1 MKNIAF
7 KIVSVVCIVCVMFAN
22 AAALAAVNTPE
33 ILVKT
38 DKTGKSAD
46 ISIKNV
52 GMTVYSF
59 QITLETDDTDLRL
72 ECADDKMYGTTT
84 FGNGKAV
91 LYIDSTKMLNGKNE
105 IKLAKLTSD
114 KKITVGSAADLILVD
129 YSMKPIEYKGIKVT
143 VSQKPSDS
151 GSSGGGGGGGSS
163 GSGGGGNI
171 AGGIAPPAQTTPPVP
186 TTAPDTANVFDDVDD
201 SHWAKASID
210 YVTSKGL
217 FFGMSDNTFE
227 PSSEMTRAMYVTV
240 LSRFGD
246 RIDAKWHIDCDNPM
260 KFDDIPD
267 DDWYSDAVAWAGGT
281 GLVSGIGDNL
291 FEPHTPITRE
301 QMAVMTVNFAKL
313 CGVEMPSNVEETAF
327 ADEENIQYWAVDAV
341 HAAQRAG
348 IISGRDD
355 NIFAPQDTATRAEVA
370 AIMHRFAEILG

>member
-1 MKNIAF
+1 MKNTAF
-7 KIVSVVCIVCVMFAN
+7 KIISVICLVCVIFAN
-22 AAALAAVNTPE
+22 AAALAADNTPE
-33 ILVKT
+33 ILIKM
-38 DKTGKSAD
+38 DKTEKTAD

-52 GMTVYSF
+52 GLTVYSF
-59 QITLETDDTDLRL
+59 QIALEINDADFNL
-72 ECADDKMYGTTT
+72 ECAGDKMYGTTT
-84 FGNGKAV
+84 AENGKLV
-91 LYIDSTKMLNGKNE
+91 LYIDSTEMLNGKKE

-114 KKITVGSAADLILVD
+114 KKMTIGSAADLILID
-129 YSMKPIEYKGIKVT
+129 YSMKPIEYKDIKVT
-143 VSQKPSDS
+143 VSQQSSSS
-151 GSSGGGGGGGSS
+151 GGSGGGGGGS

-171 AGGIAPPAQTTPPVP
+171 AGGITEPPVQTAPPAP
-186 TTAPDTANVFDDVDD
+186 TTSPDKVNTFADVDD

-217 FFGMSDNTFE
+217 FFGMSDDTFE

-267 DDWYSDAVAWAGGT
+267 GDWYSDAVAWAGGT
-281 GLVSGIGDNL
+281 GLVNGIGDNL

-313 CGVEMPSNVEETAF
+313 CGVEMPSSVEETAF

>member
-1 MKNIAF
+1 MKNIALR
-7 KIVSVVCIVCVMFAN
+7 IISVICAVCVIFAN
-22 AAALAAVNTPE
+22 VAALAADNTPE

-38 DKTGKSAD
+38 DNTGKSAD

-52 GMTVYSF
+52 GLTVYSF
-59 QITLETDDTDLRL
+59 QIALEINDADFNL
-72 ECADDKMYGTTT
+72 ECAGDKMYGTTT
-84 FGNGKAV
+84 AKNGKLV
-91 LYIDSTKMLNGKNE
+91 LYIDSTEMLNGKKE

-114 KKITVGSAADLILVD
+114 KKMTIGSAADLILID
-129 YSMKPIEYKGIKVT
+129 YSMKPIEYKNIKVT
-143 VSQKPSDS
+143 VSQQSSSS
-151 GSSGGGGGGGSS
+151 GGSGGGGGGS

-171 AGGIAPPAQTTPPVP
+171 AGGITEPPVQTAPPAP
-186 TTAPDTANVFDDVDD
+186 TAPPDTADAFADVDD

-217 FFGMSDNTFE
+217 FFGMSDDTFE

-267 DDWYSDAVAWAGGT
+267 GDWYSDAVAWAGGT
-281 GLVSGIGDNL
+281 GLVNGIGDNL

-313 CGVEMPSNVEETAF
+313 CGVEMPSSVEETAF

>member
-1 MKNIAF
+1 MKNIALR
-7 KIVSVVCIVCVMFAN
+7 IISVICAVCVIFAN
-22 AAALAAVNTPE
+22 AAALAADNTPE
-33 ILVKT
+33 ILIKM
-38 DKTGKSAD
+38 DKTEKAAD

-52 GMTVYSF
+52 GLTVYSF
-59 QITLETDDTDLRL
+59 QIALEINDADFNL

-84 FGNGKAV
+84 AENGKLV
-91 LYIDSTKMLNGKNE
+91 LYIDSTEMLNGKKE

-114 KKITVGSAADLILVD
+114 KKMTIGSAADLILID
-129 YSMKPIEYKGIKVT
+129 YSMKPIEYKDIKVT
-143 VSQKPSDS
+143 VSQQSSSS
-151 GSSGGGGGGGSS
+151 GGSGGGGGGS

-171 AGGIAPPAQTTPPVP
+171 AGGITEPPVQTAPPAP
-186 TTAPDTANVFDDVDD
+186 TTSPDKVDTFADVDD

-217 FFGMSDNTFE
+217 FFGMSDDTFE

-267 DDWYSDAVAWAGGT
+267 GDWYSDAVAWAGGT
-281 GLVSGIGDNL
+281 GLVNGIGDNL

-313 CGVEMPSNVEETAF
+313 CGVEMPSSVEETAF

>member
-1 MKNIAF
+1 MKNISLR
-7 KIVSVVCIVCVMFAN
+7 IISVICAVFVIFAS
-22 AAALAAVNTPE
+22 AAALAADNTPE

-59 QITLETDDTDLRL
+59 QITLETNDADFNL

-84 FGNGKAV
+84 AENGKLV
-91 LYIDSTKMLNGKNE
+91 LYIDSTEMLNGKKE

-114 KKITVGSAADLILVD
+114 KKMTIGSAADLILID
-129 YSMKPIEYKGIKVT
+129 YSMKPIEYKDIKVT
-143 VSQKPSDS
+143 VSQQSS
-151 GSSGGGGGGGSS
+151 NSGGGGGSGSGGSS
-163 GSGGGGNI
+163 GSGGGGNT
-171 AGGIAPPAQTTPPVP
+171 AGGIAPPAQTAPP
-186 TTAPDTANVFDDVDD
+186 TQITIPDTVNVFADVDD

-217 FFGMSDNTFE
+217 FFGMSDDTFE

-240 LSRFGD
+240 LSRFGE
-246 RIDAKWHIDCDNPM
+246 RIDSKWQIECDNPM

-267 DDWYSDAVAWAGGT
+267 GDWYSDAVAWAGGT
-281 GLVSGIGDNL
+281 GLVNGMGENL
-291 FEPHTPITRE
+291 FEPHSPITRE
-301 QMAVMTVNFAKL
+301 QMAVMAVNFAKL
-313 CGVEMPSNVEETAF
+313 CGVEMPSNVEERAF

-341 HAAQRAG
+341 HTAQRAG

-370 AIMHRFAEILG
+370 AIMHRFAEILD

>member
-1 MKNIAF
+1 MKNTAF
-7 KIVSVVCIVCVMFAN
+7 KIISVICLVCVMFAN
-22 AAALAAVNTPE
+22 AAALAAANTPE
-33 ILVKT
+33 ILIKM
-38 DKTGKSAD
+38 DKTEKTAD

-52 GMTVYSF
+52 GLTVYSF
-59 QITLETDDTDLRL
+59 QIALEINDADFNL
-72 ECADDKMYGTTT
+72 ECAGDKMYGTTT
-84 FGNGKAV
+84 AENGKLV
-91 LYIDSTKMLNGKNE
+91 LYIDSTEMLNGKKE

-114 KKITVGSAADLILVD
+114 KKMTIGSAADLILID
-129 YSMKPIEYKGIKVT
+129 YSMKPIEYKDIKVT
-143 VSQKPSDS
+143 VSQQSSSS
-151 GSSGGGGGGGSS
+151 GGSGGGGGGS

-171 AGGIAPPAQTTPPVP
+171 AGGITEPPVQTAPPAP
-186 TTAPDTANVFDDVDD
+186 TTSPDKVNTFADVDD

-217 FFGMSDNTFE
+217 FFGMSDDTFE

-267 DDWYSDAVAWAGGT
+267 GDWYSDAVAWAGGT
-281 GLVSGIGDNL
+281 GLVNGIGDNF

-313 CGVEMPSNVEETAF
+313 CGVEMPSSVEEAAF

>member
-1 MKNIAF
+1 MKNTAF
-7 KIVSVVCIVCVMFAN
+7 KIISVICLVCVMFAN
-22 AAALAAVNTPE
+22 AAALAADNTPE
-33 ILVKT
+33 ILIKM
-38 DKTGKSAD
+38 DKTEKAAD

-52 GMTVYSF
+52 GLTVYSF
-59 QITLETDDTDLRL
+59 QIAMEINDADFNL
-72 ECADDKMYGTTT
+72 ECAGDKMYGTTT
-84 FGNGKAV
+84 AENGKLV
-91 LYIDSTKMLNGKNE
+91 LYIDSTEMLNGKKE

-114 KKITVGSAADLILVD
+114 KKMTIGSAADLILID
-129 YSMKPIEYKGIKVT
+129 YSMKPIEYKDIKVT
-143 VSQKPSDS
+143 VSQQSSSS
-151 GSSGGGGGGGSS
+151 GGSGGGGGGS

-171 AGGIAPPAQTTPPVP
+171 AGGITEPPVQTAPPAP
-186 TTAPDTANVFDDVDD
+186 TTSPDKVNTFADVDD

-217 FFGMSDNTFE
+217 FFGMSDDTFE

-267 DDWYSDAVAWAGGT
+267 GDWYSDAVAWAGGT
-281 GLVSGIGDNL
+281 GLVNGIGDNL

-313 CGVEMPSNVEETAF
+313 CGVEMPSSVEETAF

>member
-1 MKNIAF
+1 MKNIALR
-7 KIVSVVCIVCVMFAN
+7 IISVICAVCVIFAN
-22 AAALAAVNTPE
+22 AAALAADNTPE
-33 ILVKT
+33 ILIKM
-38 DKTGKSAD
+38 DKTEKAAD

-52 GMTVYSF
+52 GLTVYSF
-59 QITLETDDTDLRL
+59 QIALEINDADFNL
-72 ECADDKMYGTTT
+72 ECAGDKMYGTTT
-84 FGNGKAV
+84 AENGKLV
-91 LYIDSTKMLNGKNE
+91 LYIDSTEMLNGKKE

-114 KKITVGSAADLILVD
+114 KKMTIGSAADLILID
-129 YSMKPIEYKGIKVT
+129 YSMKPIEYKDIKVT
-143 VSQKPSDS
+143 VSQQSSSS
-151 GSSGGGGGGGSS
+151 GGSGGGGGGS

-171 AGGIAPPAQTTPPVP
+171 AGGITEPPVQTAPPAP
-186 TTAPDTANVFDDVDD
+186 TTSPDKVDTFADVDD

-217 FFGMSDNTFE
+217 FFGMSDDTFE

-267 DDWYSDAVAWAGGT
+267 GDWYSDAVAWAGGT
-281 GLVSGIGDNL
+281 GLVNGIGDNL

-301 QMAVMTVNFAKL
+301 QMAVMTVSFAKL
-313 CGVEMPSNVEETAF
+313 CGVEMPSSVEETAF

>member
-1 MKNIAF
+1 MKNIALR
-7 KIVSVVCIVCVMFAN
+7 IISVICAVCVIFAN
-22 AAALAAVNTPE
+22 AAALAADNTPE
-33 ILVKT
+33 ILIKM
-38 DKTGKSAD
+38 DKTEKAAD

-52 GMTVYSF
+52 GLTVYSF
-59 QITLETDDTDLRL
+59 QIALEINDADFNL
-72 ECADDKMYGTTT
+72 ECAGDKMYGTTT
-84 FGNGKAV
+84 AENGKLV
-91 LYIDSTKMLNGKNE
+91 LYIDSTEMLNGKKE

-114 KKITVGSAADLILVD
+114 KKMTIGSAADLILID
-129 YSMKPIEYKGIKVT
+129 YSMKPIEYKDIKVT
-143 VSQKPSDS
+143 VSQQPSSS
-151 GSSGGGGGGGSS
+151 GGSGGGGGGS

-171 AGGIAPPAQTTPPVP
+171 AGGITEPPVQTAPPAP
-186 TTAPDTANVFDDVDD
+186 TTSPDKVDTFADVDD

-217 FFGMSDNTFE
+217 FFGMSGDTFE

-267 DDWYSDAVAWAGGT
+267 GDWYSDAVAWAGGT
-281 GLVSGIGDNL
+281 GLVNGIGDNL

-313 CGVEMPSNVEETAF
+313 CGVEMPSSVEETAF

>member
-1 MKNIAF
+1 MKNTVL
-7 KIVSVVCIVCVMFAN
+7 KIISVICVVCVMFAS

-59 QITLETDDTDLRL
+59 QITLEMDDAEFNLD
-72 ECADDKMYGTTT
+72 CAGDKMYGTTT
-84 FGNGKAV
+84 AENGKVV
-91 LYIDSTKMLNGKNE
+91 LYIDSTEMLNGKKE

-114 KKITVGSAADLILVD
+114 KKMTIGSSADLILID
-129 YSMKPIEYKGIKVT
+129 YSMKPIEYKDIKVT
-143 VSQKPSDS
+143 VSQQSSNGGGS
-151 GSSGGGGGGGSS
+151 GSGGSS
-163 GSGGGGNI
+163 GSGGGGNT
-171 AGGIAPPAQTTPPVP
+171 AGGIAPPAQTAPPTQ
-186 TTAPDTANVFDDVDD
+186 TTAPDTAGTFADVDN

-217 FFGMSDNTFE
+217 FFGMSDDTFE

-246 RIDAKWHIDCDNPM
+246 RIDTKWHIDCDNPM

-267 DDWYSDAVAWAGGT
+267 GDWYSDAVAWAGGT

>member
-1 MKNIAF
+1 MKNIALR
-7 KIVSVVCIVCVMFAN
+7 IISVICAVCVIFAN
-22 AAALAAVNTPE
+22 AAALAADNTPE
-33 ILVKT
+33 ILIKM
-38 DKTGKSAD
+38 DKTEKAAD

-52 GMTVYSF
+52 GLTVYSF
-59 QITLETDDTDLRL
+59 QIALEINDADFNL
-72 ECADDKMYGTTT
+72 ECAGDKMYGTTT
-84 FGNGKAV
+84 AENGKLV
-91 LYIDSTKMLNGKNE
+91 LYIDSTAMLNGNKE

-114 KKITVGSAADLILVD
+114 KKMTIGSAADLILID
-129 YSMKPIEYKGIKVT
+129 YSMKPIEYKDIKVT
-143 VSQKPSDS
+143 VSQQSSSS
-151 GSSGGGGGGGSS
+151 GGSGGGGGGSGSS
-163 GSGGGGNI
+163 GGGNI
-171 AGGIAPPAQTTPPVP
+171 AGGITEPPVQTAPPAP
-186 TTAPDTANVFDDVDD
+186 TTSPDKVNTFADVDD

-217 FFGMSDNTFE
+217 FFGMSDDTFE

-267 DDWYSDAVAWAGGT
+267 GDWYSDAVAWAGGT
-281 GLVSGIGDNL
+281 GLVNGIGDNL

-313 CGVEMPSNVEETAF
+313 CGVEMPSSVEETAF

>member
-1 MKNIAF
+1 MKNTAF
-7 KIVSVVCIVCVMFAN
+7 KIISVICLVCVMFAN
-22 AAALAAVNTPE
+22 AAALAAANTPE
-33 ILVKT
+33 ILIKM
-38 DKTGKSAD
+38 DKTEKTAD

-52 GMTVYSF
+52 GLTVYSF
-59 QITLETDDTDLRL
+59 QIALEINDADFNL
-72 ECADDKMYGTTT
+72 ECAGDKMYGTTT
-84 FGNGKAV
+84 AENGKLV
-91 LYIDSTKMLNGKNE
+91 LYIDSTEMLNGKKE

-114 KKITVGSAADLILVD
+114 KKMTIGSAADLILID
-129 YSMKPIEYKGIKVT
+129 YSMKPIEYKDIKVT
-143 VSQKPSDS
+143 VSQQSSSS
-151 GSSGGGGGGGSS
+151 GGSGGGGGGS

-171 AGGIAPPAQTTPPVP
+171 AGGITEPPVQTAPPAP
-186 TTAPDTANVFDDVDD
+186 TTSPDKVDTFADVDD

-217 FFGMSDNTFE
+217 FFGMSDDTFE

-267 DDWYSDAVAWAGGT
+267 GDWYSDAVAWAGGT
-281 GLVSGIGDNL
+281 GLVNGIGDNL

-313 CGVEMPSNVEETAF
+313 CGVEMPSSVEETAF